1 MVKSSK
7 NKNYMKVTSLILL
20 FFLSFYAFAQQEKA
34 PVFNSCKNKTFS
46 ETESCFFNVL
56 EDKLIKDFQIPNSI
70 KKEGFKGAVRVLF
83 TVDVNGDFIVNY
95 TNAPFVALKEEII
108 KRFKALPK
116 VAPATYNG
124 RAIEKQFYYD
134 LHFPLEKDSVKQPVK
149 SKIKKTKSKI
159 DKKEVWKTVTSKTEV
174 FPEDKSPL
182 LIPFTHD
189 KYDFL
194 QADLLQHNNQHF
206 SVKPFL
212 YNEVNEVIDLDAK
225 KQSLLKPA
233 TTWLQKKW
241 WNEHFF
247 AIKGKKD
254 GIHYWFTVD
263 PEIDLQIGKD
273 NSDLKYTYN
282 NTRAVKIQGGIG
294 SKFGFSAS
302 IYESQG
308 RFANYIN
315 TFNNQNKIVIG
326 RGKFK
331 RFKTDAFDYPVAEAY
346 LSYSPNK
353 IFNFQFGQGKNFIGN
368 GYRSLFLSDVASPY
382 PYLKI
387 STTFWKIRYTNM
399 WLFLDDIRSN
409 LASNGEQIRK
419 FVGIHHLSYNVNS
432 KLNLSLFESVIS
444 NNENGNQFDI
454 SYFNPIILYRAAEF
468 NKGSKLGNALV
479 GLGANYKLKTNF
491 ILYTQFL
498 LDEMTIAQLKKN
510 NGYWANK
517 FGIQAGYKYFNAFGI
532 KNLLLQGEVNIVRP
546 FTYSH
551 KHSTLNYAHFN
562 QSIAHPWG
570 ANFYEFIGIVRYQK
584 DRWFANA
591 KLNYGKK
598 GFDFEGSTASYGGDI
613 FKSYDDRVSSF
624 NNKIAQ
630 GNTTSIL
637 IGDLQ
642 VGYLVN
648 PSTNLRLFS
657 SFTYRN
663 LSPKLETTN
672 FKKQNNIWFTF
683 GLKTD
688 VFNWYSDF

>member
-1 MVKSSK
+1 
-7 NKNYMKVTSLILL
+7 MKRISLTLL
-20 FFLSFYAFAQQEKA
+20 FFISFYAFAQQEKA
-34 PVFNSCKNKTFS
+34 PVFDACKEQSFQ
-46 ETESCFFNVL
+46 ETETCFFKVL
-56 EDKLIKDFQIPNSI
+56 EDELTQNFKIPKI
-70 KKEGFKGAVRVLF
+70 VEKENYKGVVRVLF
-83 TVDVNGDFIVNY
+83 TVDVKGNFKVNY
-95 TNAPFVALKEEII
+95 INAPFKELKEEIV
-108 KRFKALPK
+108 KEFKNLPK
-116 VAPATYNG
+116 VSPATYNG
-124 RAIEKQFYYD
+124 RVIEKQFYYD
-134 LHFPLEKDSVKQPVK
+134 LYLPLEEDSVKQEIVNKP
-149 SKIKKTKSKI
+149 IKTKTDL
-159 DKKEVWKTVTSKTEV
+159 DKKEIWQVVSGKTEL

-194 QADLLQHNNQHF
+194 QADLLQSSNQHF
-206 SVKPFL
+206 AVKPFL

-233 TTWLQKKW
+233 NTWLQKKW

-247 AIKGKKD
+247 MIKGKKD
-254 GIHYWFTVD
+254 NIDYWFTID

-308 RFANYIN
+308 RFSEYIN
-315 TFNNQNKIVIG
+315 TFNNQSGIVIG

-368 GYRSLFLSDVASPY
+368 GYRSLFLSDLASPY

-387 STTFWKIRYTNM
+387 STTFWKIKYTNM

-419 FVGIHHLSYNVNS
+419 FVGIHHLSYNVNK

-479 GLGANYKLKTNF
+479 GLGANYKLKSNF
-491 ILYTQFL
+491 ILYSQFL

-517 FGIQAGYKYFNAFGI
+517 FGVQLGYKYFNAFGI
-532 KNLLLQGEVNIVRP
+532 KNLMIQGEANIVRP

-551 KHSTLNYAHFN
+551 KHSQLNYSHFN
-562 QSIAHPWG
+562 QSMTHPWG
-570 ANFYEFIGIVRYQK
+570 ANFYEFVGIARYHK
-584 DRWFANA
+584 NRWFANV
-591 KLNYGKK
+591 KINYGKK
-598 GFDFEGSTASYGGDI
+598 GFDIEGSTASYGGNI
-613 FKSYDDRVSSF
+613 FLSYDDRVSNF
-624 NNKIAQ
+624 GNKIAQ

-642 VGYLVN
+642 TGYLIN
-648 PSTNLRLFS
+648 PSTNLNLFTG
-657 SFTYRN
+657 FTYRN
-663 LSPKLETTN
+663 LSPKIETTN
-672 FKKQNNIWFTF
+672 FKNQNNLWFTI

-688 VFNWYSDF
+688 VFNWYTDF